1 MSTITIPMP
10 EEDLAFLRAWSKDH
24 GTSAEALLAQQAR
37 NLRERLQKP
46 LHPDVVAATGII
58 SPDVDAEKAYRDYI
72 EKKYL

>member
-10 EEDLAFLRAWSKDH
+10 EEDLAFLRAWSKEH
-24 GTSAEALLAQQAR
+24 GTSAEAFLAQQAR

-46 LHPDVVAATGII
+46 LHPDVAAAIGIF
-58 SPDVDAEKAYRDYI
+58 PADVDAKKAYHEYI

>member
-1 MSTITIPMP
+1 MSSITVPVP
-10 EEDLAFLRAWSKDH
+10 EEDLAFLRAWSKEH

-46 LHPDVVAATGII
+46 LHPDVAAAIGII
-58 SPDVDAEKAYRDYI
+58 SPDADEETYHDYL